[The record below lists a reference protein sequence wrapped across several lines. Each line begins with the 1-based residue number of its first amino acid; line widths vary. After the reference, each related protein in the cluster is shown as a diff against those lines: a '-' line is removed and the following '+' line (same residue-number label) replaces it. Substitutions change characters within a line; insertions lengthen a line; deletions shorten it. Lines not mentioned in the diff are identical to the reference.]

1 MRLTGETGIVSV
13 LLGGKFAQLIF
24 ENWLYVGFGP
34 NRIAGMAGDT
44 FITGEVRRTI
54 DDRFRI
60 TLPAE
65 MSELVTDADGN
76 CILAKE
82 RAGCLS
88 LWKAA
93 DWQKRIDDGVAIL
106 KLRMQAGK
114 MESRWSEV
122 QRLGRLLST
131 RSKTVTLAN
140 RSRLLIPEGFR
151 EFLDV
156 PVNQDVMIVGAAICV
171 EIWNPAAWLETL
183 RQDMPEFGPLFTDLS
198 A

>member
-1 MRLTGETGIVSV
+1 MIIVPPRDCG
-13 LLGGKFAQLIF
+13 LRAQKIF
-24 ENWLYVGFGP
+24 ENWLIVGFEP
-34 NRIAGMAGDT
+34 NKIARMSGET
-44 FITGEVRRTI
+44 FITGEAKRTI

-60 TLPAE
+60 TLPPEMAE
-65 MSELVTDADGN
+65 AISDSDGN

-88 LWKAA
+88 LWHAA
-93 DWQKRIDDGVAIL
+93 EWQKRIDDGVALI
-106 KLRMQAGK
+106 KQKIQTGR
-114 MESRWSEV
+114 MESRWGDV
-122 QRLGRLLST
+122 QRLGRMLST
-131 RSKTVTLAN
+131 RYRTVALAN

-171 EIWNPAAWLETL
+171 EIWSPASWLEAL
-183 RQDMPEFGPLFTDLS
+183 REDMPKFGPLFTELS

>member
-1 MRLTGETGIVSV
+1 ML
-13 LLGGKFAQLIF
+13 F
-24 ENWLYVGFGP
+24 EKWLNVGFRP
-34 NRIAGMAGDT
+34 NSIARMALDT

-54 DDRFRI
+54 DDRFRV

-65 MSELVTDADGN
+65 LAESVTDKDGN

-88 LWKAA
+88 LWNAA

-106 KLRMQAGK
+106 KMRIQAGK

-131 RSKTVTLAN
+131 RSTTVTLAN
-140 RSRLLIPEGFR
+140 RSRLLIPDGFR

-156 PVNQDVMIVGAAICV
+156 PVNQPVVVVGAAICV

-183 RQDMPEFGPLFTDLS
+183 RHDMPEFGPLFTDLS